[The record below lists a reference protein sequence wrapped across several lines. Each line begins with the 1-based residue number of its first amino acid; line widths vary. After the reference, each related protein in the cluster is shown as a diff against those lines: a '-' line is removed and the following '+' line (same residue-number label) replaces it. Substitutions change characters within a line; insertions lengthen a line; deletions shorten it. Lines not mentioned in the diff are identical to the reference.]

1 MTTPLT
7 VHLPFNRDV
16 LGAAFAPA
24 KRGGKPPAER
34 GRWLLVQ
41 GQSLLV
47 TSDLQLPTGDCPL
60 PVEQPPFWLGTW
72 HDEPCWVVPV
82 AADAAVP
89 GGLARE
95 TLVPMR
101 GARLAD
107 ELLSLGGMAMQA
119 LWWESTSGHCPR
131 CGGPTE
137 RIENEW
143 GKRCP
148 RCRYEHYPHLHPATI
163 VLVRDGDRVLLT
175 RKAEWAPGRYAL
187 IAGFV
192 DNGESLEACVAREIK
207 EEVGVDVADIRYV
220 GSQNWPFPSQMMIGF
235 VATYAGGELVIDREE
250 LEDARWFPCDAL
262 PSLPSRHSISRFI
275 IDNYSHGGPDM
286 APKPPTLGGPA
297 RSSGPPR

>member
-7 VHLPFNRDV
+7 VHLPFNRDI
-16 LGAAFAPA
+16 LGATFEPA

-41 GQSLLV
+41 GQNLLV
-47 TSDLQLPTGDCPL
+47 APELELPCGDCPL
-60 PVEQPPFWLGTW
+60 PLEATPFWLGTW
-72 HDEPCWVVPV
+72 RDEPCWVVPV

-89 GGLARE
+89 DGLARE

-101 GARLAD
+101 GARLPD

-119 LWWESTSGHCPR
+119 LWWESTSGYCPR
-131 CGGPTE
+131 CGAPTE

-148 RCRYEHYPHLHPATI
+148 QCRYEHYPHLHPATI
-163 VLVRDGDRVLLT
+163 VLVRDRDRVLLT

-192 DNGESLEACVAREIK
+192 DNGESLEGCVAREIK
-207 EEVGVDVADIRYV
+207 EEVGVDVSDVRYV
-220 GSQNWPFPSQMMIGF
+220 GSQNWPFPSQVMIGF
-235 VATYAGGELVIDREE
+235 VATYAGGDIVIDREE
-250 LEDARWFPCDAL
+250 LEDARWFPCSAL
-262 PSLPSRHSISRFI
+262 PALPSRHSISRFI
-275 IDNYSHGGPDM
+275 IDHYARGGPEV
-286 APKPPTLGGPA
+286 APPPAALGEHGQSP
-297 RSSGPPR
+297 GPPR